1 MNAIIDGRDVLHVAP
16 TGQGER
22 FIMHLTLAHPFS
34 GGGKSL
40 CFQLPA
46 VIMQGLTIVISPNIA
61 LMQQQVE
68 ILRELDSKR
77 EVLSPKVYA
86 VN

>member
-22 FIMHLTLAHPFS
+22 FMPLKLAHPFS

-77 EVLSPKVYA
+77 KVLSPKVYA